1 MDETNLLNSAK
12 QIFAAA
18 VASVQPQ
25 QLVRARVQWRDHLL
39 TVCDRAIQFK
49 AVSRIYVIGMGKAS
63 AAMAATLEDIL
74 GDRIEAGLV
83 IVKDGHGAPCR
94 RVKIREAGHPVVDE
108 RGLAATEELLALTR
122 QFRQNDLVICLIS
135 GGGSALLEKLP
146 PGITLADLQETF
158 RQLLGC
164 GATIEDMN
172 AVRKHL
178 SLVKGG
184 QLARAIHP
192 ARCLSLILSDVI
204 GDSPETIASGPT
216 APDGTTFDDAWEVLE
231 KYRLTTALP
240 HSVIRHLSGGRDSLH
255 AETPKPGDPA
265 FDRVENLIIGNNF
278 IALQAAEARAASL
291 GLHPLILTT
300 RLQGEAREAARV
312 IVSVMAEVAA
322 TAHPVARPA
331 CLLFGGETTVTL
343 RGNGKGGRN
352 QEFALAALLAMSGLP
367 ENCLLLSCGTDGTD
381 GPTDAAGAVA
391 TPALYRKA
399 LAMGLNPAAY
409 LENNNAYPFFEQ
421 TGGLIKTGP
430 TGTNVMDI
438 GIGIIW

>member
-1 MDETNLLNSAK
+1 MNETNFLNRAK

-25 QLVRARVQWRDHLL
+25 PLLRARVQWQEPLL
-39 TVCDRAIQFK
+39 TICDRTIDTQT
-49 AVSRIYVIGMGKAS
+49 VGRIYLIGAGKAS
-63 AAMAATLEDIL
+63 AAMAATLEEIL

-94 RVKIREAGHPVVDE
+94 RVEIREAGHPVVDG
-108 RGLAATEELLALTR
+108 RALAATDELLALTR

-146 PGITLADLQETF
+146 PGVTLADLQETF

-164 GATIEDMN
+164 GASIDEMN

-240 HSVIRHLSGGRDSLH
+240 HSVIRHLSEGRGGLRP
-255 AETPKPGDPA
+255 ETPRPGDPA
-265 FDRVENLIIGNNF
+265 FDRVENLIVGNNF

-322 TAHPVARPA
+322 TAHPIAAPA

-343 RGNGKGGRN
+343 RGNGTGGRN
-352 QEFALAALLAMSGLP
+352 QEFALAALIDMAALP
-367 ENCLLLSCGTDGTD
+367 DNCLLLSCGTDGTD
-381 GPTDAAGAVA
+381 GPTDAAGAFA
-391 TPALYRKA
+391 TPEMYRKA
-399 LAMGLNPAAY
+399 LARGLSPAAY

-438 GIGIIW
+438 GIGLIG